1 MGGYSAFAARATNL
15 TEFELPAL
23 ISLARLSLMD
33 CDPAAAHAGLE
44 GVWAPAAEAP
54 YPMHLADAQNL
65 LVEIEIAAGNEV
77 AAIEAATEAYRAAW
91 CDGPPYAYHWGLKAA
106 KAHLKALGAPE
117 PEMPA
122 FDESKFDPMPDI
134 EILPD

>member
-1 MGGYSAFAARATNL
+1 
-15 TEFELPAL
+15 
-23 ISLARLSLMD
+23 
-33 CDPAAAHAGLE
+33 
-44 GVWAPAAEAP
+44 
-54 YPMHLADAQNL
+54 MHLADAQNL

-77 AAIEAATEAYRAAW
+77 AAIEAAIEAYRAAW
-91 CDGPPYAYHWGLKAA
+91 CNGPPNAYHWGLIAA
-106 KAHLKALGAPE
+106 KAHLKALGVPE